1 MAAEEN
7 RPRPVNSPAAG
18 RTWRPRHRAVAAA
31 VAVGLLGGAAG
42 GLGAHLLWPG
52 DPGPGPGGR
61 ERPSATA
68 TAGPV
73 AAPIRAAM
81 LDRRRVG
88 VDVVARTGGDPG
100 SFTGQARL
108 DLRGATTA
116 RAATHVLYDMG
127 EGHAWHPPEVVL
139 IGNRAVITPAGEMTG
154 PAYGPAGSY
163 RTEPDATAAAAD
175 DTAVRNALE
184 TRWLAQP
191 AHLVALLDGA
201 TALRTD
207 RARGPRTLTGTTPLR
222 ALAAAPA
229 VGPLYRPYAAEGRPG
244 AAVRFT
250 LVVAAGELPRSLR
263 TEVPSGSG
271 DDVFRVEYRDW
282 ARGGPITARPG
293 PTPAPQWTT
302 ARESNGGSPG

>member
-1 MAAEEN
+1 M
-7 RPRPVNSPAAG
+7 
-18 RTWRPRHRAVAAA
+18 AAA

-52 DPGPGPGGR
+52 GSDPDPDGR

-100 SFTGQARL
+100 FFTGQARL

-127 EGHAWHPPEVVL
+127 EGHAWHPPEIVL
-139 IGNRAVITPAGEMTG
+139 IGNRAVITPAEEMTG
-154 PAYGPAGSY
+154 PEHGPAGSY

-175 DTAVRNALE
+175 DAAVRNALE

-207 RARGPRTLTGTTPLR
+207 RARGTRTLTGSTPLR

-229 VGPLYRPYAAEGRPG
+229 VGPLYRPYAADARPG
-244 AAVRFT
+244 DAVRFT
-250 LVVAAGELPRSLR
+250 LVVAAGELPKSLR

-282 ARGGPITARPG
+282 AKGGPITARPG

-302 ARESNGGSPG
+302 GRTASRS